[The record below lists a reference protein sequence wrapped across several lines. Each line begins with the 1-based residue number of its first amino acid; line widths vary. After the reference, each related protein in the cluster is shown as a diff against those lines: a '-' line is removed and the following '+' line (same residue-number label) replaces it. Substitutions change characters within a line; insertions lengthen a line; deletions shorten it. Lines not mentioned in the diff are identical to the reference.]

1 MRLARSSRVMAD
13 IMESA
18 KRPSTLPGA
27 LRQPRCE
34 NSRDCGLHRCEALP
48 ELEPV
53 LRDALPELEPV
64 LREAL
69 PEEPGTLLRD
79 APDELEPLLRDTLPE
94 LELVRP
100 DWPDGPT

>member
-1 MRLARSSRVMAD
+1 MGVVAVGFR
-13 IMESA
+13 
-18 KRPSTLPGA
+18 
-27 LRQPRCE
+27 
-34 NSRDCGLHRCEALP
+34 CGLHRCEALP

-69 PEEPGTLLRD
+69 PEEPETVLRD
-79 APDELEPLLRDTLPE
+79 ALPDELEPLLRDTLLE
-94 LELVRP
+94 LEPVRP

>member
-1 MRLARSSRVMAD
+1 
-13 IMESA
+13 MESA

-69 PEEPGTLLRD
+69 PEEPGTALRD
-79 APDELEPLLRDTLPE
+79 GLAEELEPLLRDTLPE
-94 LELVRP
+94 LDPVRP
-100 DWPDGPT
+100 DCPDGPT